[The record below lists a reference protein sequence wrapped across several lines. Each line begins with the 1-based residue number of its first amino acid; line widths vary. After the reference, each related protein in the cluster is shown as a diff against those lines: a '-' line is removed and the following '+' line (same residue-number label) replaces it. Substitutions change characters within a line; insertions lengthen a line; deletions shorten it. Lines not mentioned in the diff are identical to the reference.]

1 MQRIV
6 RYSIFIYLA
15 LFLSGCSQRDAGQD
29 ESTVMRS
36 KPPGGETSWITN
48 LAGRLYGEYACSSF
62 RQARPEDFEDQHL
75 FPGVLLQRYGVERIY
90 VSVWT
95 NMSTQAAGPVT
106 VYCARFPSDLH
117 AYGVYS
123 SIPRGVD
130 QTALRGGPSKRLG
143 RTLVA
148 LKDLWVVWT
157 LPALKDKRPILGDY
171 ELVFSGICLALPG
184 SKWIL
189 PQDVRTLGTIMPAP
203 EEIEF
208 RPENYLGLSFL
219 NAAVCARYRT
229 ASGSVELFGILPQN
243 RSEGVRQIK
252 AFKQWLADQD
262 ITAVFVEKDDTM
274 SLYVNDGGIEPIY
287 MVADSHGLRGVRGLD
302 NIPDAQAL
310 LARWVPQDTR

>member
-1 MQRIV
+1 M
-6 RYSIFIYLA
+6 
-15 LFLSGCSQRDAGQD
+15 
-29 ESTVMRS
+29 
-36 KPPGGETSWITN
+36 
-48 LAGRLYGEYACSSF
+48 YGEYACSSF
-62 RQARPEDFEDQHL
+62 HQTRSEDFEEQHL

-90 VSVWT
+90 ISKWT
-95 NMSTQAAGPVT
+95 NMSTRAAGLVT

-171 ELVFSGICLALPG
+171 ELVFSGTCRALPG

-189 PQDVRTLGTIMPAP
+189 PPDIRALGKMMPAP

-208 RPENYLGLSFL
+208 QPENYMGLSFF
-219 NAAVCARYRT
+219 NGAICARYRT

-243 RSEGVRQIK
+243 RAEGMRQLK
-252 AFKQWLADQD
+252 AFKQWLADQG
-262 ITAVFVEKDDTM
+262 ITAMFVDKDDTVA
-274 SLYVNDGGIEPIY
+274 LYVNDSSIEPVY
-287 MVADSHGLRGVRGLD
+287 MIVDSHGLRGVRGLD
-302 NIPDAQAL
+302 NVSDAQAL
-310 LARWVPQDTR
+310 LARWAPYVP